1 MASGA
6 TIDVL
11 YFGRI
16 AELAGT
22 RQEQLPWPLTQDGTH
37 LLEYLRARH
46 PALAQAMRLRLA
58 INQAH
63 ARPDAAIA
71 AGDEVAVFEPV
82 TGG

>member
-11 YFGRI
+11 YFGRV
-16 AELAGT
+16 ADLAGT
-22 RQEQLPWPLTQDGTH
+22 RHDRLAWPATRDGVH
-37 LLEYLRARH
+37 LLDQVRARH
-46 PALAQAMRLRLA
+46 PALAGATRLRLA
-58 INQAH
+58 VNQTH
-63 ARPDAAIA
+63 ARPQAPIT

>member
-1 MASGA
+1 MANGA

-16 AELAGT
+16 AELTGV
-22 RQEQLPWPLTQDGTH
+22 RQETVAWPVTAHGAG
-37 LLEYLRARH
+37 LLAHLRARH
-46 PALAQAMRLRLA
+46 PALTQTGPLRLA
-58 INQAH
+58 VNQAH
-63 ARPDAAIA
+63 ARADTAIS